1 MAGSILDTIF
11 FWRRFKIRG
20 RLIFMAIL
28 LAAVPLIIGVTVISF
43 AGAQVDIDNQ
53 KRNISHAHASASVQ
67 LEKYFN
73 DRFLNIELLSRSFDV
88 EQILTKAAPLYEAAG
103 GNLRDPLFQTEISIH
118 APFLRSFREKSGDY
132 DLFVV
137 TTRGDIIYSVAGE
150 NDLGTNLKGGPYKDT
165 SLARAYREALQGNV
179 TITDYDFYEPSGGEP
194 VMFMAAPVIENDVI
208 IGVVAEQISSYDVN
222 TILATNIPMLGE
234 TGDIYLVGSDN
245 LMRSNSRFEKAST
258 VLTKTVD
265 TEATRTG
272 IEQEVVSGEYLDYW
286 DTKVL
291 GSYSQIHIGPN
302 IANLPDEEHAAAAQ
316 LSYRLVVEQNYDE
329 ALIAMQELL
338 LIGVIAVFGMMFLSS
353 IVAFLYANRFS
364 KPIRELAEVTGKIQ
378 IGDYTVRSAVKTHDE
393 LQVLGDSLNAMLDRI
408 TGLIQTEDAKK
419 ALDRSMFELLM
430 ITSAAAEGD
439 FTKRAEVTAD
449 AVGSLADS
457 FNQMS
462 EELSGLINQVNTTS
476 TRVVSASSE
485 IIATTNQMSRSSENQ
500 SEQIANVSSAVEE
513 MSISIAQV
521 SENAGAT
528 ATAAGRASEVAG
540 EGERKVSQAVEA
552 VLGIRETVQD
562 AADRIKALGESSIEI
577 GEIIEVIDDIATQ
590 TNLLALNAAIE
601 AARAGEAGRGFTV
614 VADEIRRLAER
625 SAKATKDIAAL
636 IQGIQSETAE
646 AVRTMELSTQQV
658 EEGAKLSEEAGK
670 ALSEITEN
678 VSISAQLI
686 QEISLA
692 SQQQSKGAE
701 GVVAAMED
709 ISEVTRQNL
718 VGVTQSTQAAQE
730 LGNVSEELL
739 GTLARFS
746 TEEAETTNGE
756 EV

>member
-1 MAGSILDTIF
+1 MAGSILDKIF

-20 RLIFMAIL
+20 RLVMMSTL
-28 LAAVPLIIGVTVISF
+28 LAAIPLIVGVAAISL

-53 KRNISHAHASASVQ
+53 KRNLSHAHDIALKQ
-67 LEKYFN
+67 LEKYF
-73 DRFLNIELLSRSFDV
+73 DDSFEDVGLLTTSYDVQQLLLN
-88 EQILTKAAPLYEAAG
+88 AAPLYDLSG
-103 GNLRDPLFQTEISIH
+103 GNLNDPLYQAELSKYTH
-118 APFLRSFREKSGDY
+118 FLRSFREEKGYYDIYVIDSHGD
-132 DLFVV
+132 V
-137 TTRGDIIYSVAGE
+137 IYTVAGE
-150 NDLGTNLKGGPYKDT
+150 KDLGTNLRTGDYRDT
-165 SLARAYREALQGNV
+165 SLARVFKESMQGKT
-179 TITDYDFYEPSGGEP
+179 TIVDFEEYEPSGGEP
-194 VMFMAAPVIENDVI
+194 ALFISSPVLYNNEV
-208 IGVVAEQISSYDVN
+208 IGVVAEQISIVEMN
-222 TILATNIPMLGE
+222 QILANQIPMLGE

-245 LMRSNSRFEKAST
+245 LMRSDSRFEKGST
-258 VLTKTVD
+258 ILRRIVD
-265 TEATRTG
+265 TEATKG
-272 IEQEVVSGEYLDYW
+272 GKDSGQYVGYR
-286 DTKVL
+286 DTEVL
-291 GSYSQIHIGPN
+291 GSYSPIHI
-302 IANLPDEEHAAAAQ
+302 APDIVDIPHEEHDAASLLTFQ
-316 LSYRLVVEQNYDE
+316 LITEQDYDE
-329 ALIAMQELL
+329 ALIAMRELL
-338 LIGVIAVFGMMFLSS
+338 VMGVIAVFGMLLLSAGA
-353 IVAFLYANRFS
+353 AFIYATRFAR
-364 KPIRELAEVTGKIQ
+364 PIRELADVTSKVQ
-378 IGDYTVRSAVKTHDE
+378 MGDYTVRSKVKTHDE

-408 TGLIQTEDAKK
+408 TNLIQTEDAKT
-419 ALDRSMFELLM
+419 ALDKSMFELLM

-462 EELSGLINQVNTTS
+462 EQLSNLINQVNATS

-485 IIATTNQMSRSSENQ
+485 IIATTDQMSRSSETQ
-500 SEQIANVSSAVEE
+500 AEQIANVSSAVEE

-528 ATAAGRASEVAG
+528 ATAAGRASEVAS
-540 EGERKVSQAVEA
+540 EGERKVAQSVEA
-552 VLGIRETVQD
+552 VLNIRSTVQD

-636 IQGIQSETAE
+636 IQGIQAETAE

-658 EEGAKLSEEAGK
+658 EEGAKLSEEAGQ

-678 VSISAQLI
+678 VNISAQLI

-718 VGVTQSTQAAQE
+718 VGVTQSTQAAQD
-730 LGNVSEELL
+730 LGSISEELL
-739 GTLARFS
+739 TTMTLFH
-746 TEEAETTNGE
+746 TEEAANNND
-756 EV
+756 

>member
-20 RLIFMAIL
+20 RLIMMSIL
-28 LAAVPLIIGVTVISF
+28 LAAVPLIIGVTAVGI

-53 KRNISHAHASASVQ
+53 KNNIAQAHDIAFAG
-67 LEKYFN
+67 LEDYFAG
-73 DRFLNIELLSRSFDV
+73 RFDDIELLANSYGV
-88 EQILTKAAPLYEAAG
+88 QQLLTSGAPLYELAG
-103 GNLRDPLFQTEISIH
+103 NNLTDPLFRAELGKYTS
-118 APFLRSFREKSGDY
+118 FLRNFREKREYY
-132 DLFVV
+132 DLYVI
-137 TTRGDIIYSVAGE
+137 TTQGDVIYSVAGE
-150 NDLGTNLKGGPYKDT
+150 ADLGTNLIRGAYKD
-165 SLARAYREALQGNV
+165 SNLAQVFREALQGKAS
-179 TITDYDFYEPSGGEP
+179 ITDFEAYEPSGGEP
-194 VMFMAAPVIENDVI
+194 AMFIASPVYIGNEI
-208 IGVVAEQISSYDVN
+208 IGVVAEHVSSLHLTDILSTQIS
-222 TILATNIPMLGE
+222 MLGE

-245 LMRSNSRFEKAST
+245 LMRSDSRFEKSST
-258 VLTKTVD
+258 ILSKVVD
-265 TEATRTG
+265 TTATKIAEG
-272 IEQEVVSGEYLDYW
+272 SGEYVGYQGTD
-286 DTKVL
+286 VL
-291 GSYSQIHIGPN
+291 GQYSTVHIGPELSK
-302 IANLPDEEHAAAAQ
+302 LPAEEHAAAAQ
-316 LSYRLVVEQNYDE
+316 LSYRLIVEQDYDE
-329 ALIAMQELL
+329 ALISMQELL
-338 LIGVIAVFGMMFLSS
+338 LMGIIAVFGMMILSAGF
-353 IVAFLYANRFS
+353 AFLYANRFS
-364 KPIRELAEVTGKIQ
+364 KPIRDLAEVTSKIQ
-378 IGDYTVRSAVKTHDE
+378 MGDYTVRSAVKTRDE
-393 LQVLGDSLNAMLDRI
+393 LQTLGDSLNAMLDRI

-462 EELSGLINQVNTTS
+462 EELSGLINQVNATS

-540 EGERKVSQAVEA
+540 DGERKVAQSVEA
-552 VLGIRETVQD
+552 VLNIRETVQD

-658 EEGAKLSEEAGK
+658 EEGAKLSEEAGR

-678 VSISAQLI
+678 VNISAQLI

-739 GTLARFS
+739 STLARFQ
-746 TEEAETTNGE
+746 TEEADSNNGE
-756 EV
+756 